1 MLDLMRKHA
10 GTWMIKAL
18 LGAIVVVFVFW
29 GVGSWTSQREGI
41 VATVNGESISLEDYR
56 NAYNRLM
63 DQARQ
68 SLGSNLSDDILKTL
82 QLPKRAMEELIDRT
96 LLKQAAERLKL
107 QVTDEELAQSIR
119 GTSAFQTGGVF
130 DRRRYQQV
138 LSLNRTTPEV
148 FESNQRDSLM
158 VGKLVQ
164 LVTDTVKV
172 SETEAESW
180 YQWNHAAT
188 RFDFVTVD
196 ADRARNISV
205 TADDVAQYFDRT
217 KQAYQNP
224 PEVQVRY
231 VRFEPQ
237 AYGNQVQI
245 SPEEIREH
253 YEANLERFVI
263 APTVEASHILIRV
276 PENANPAAVE
286 KARERLQAILKQARE
301 GQDFAQ
307 LAKQY
312 SEDEGTKDRGGALG
326 AFAKEAMVPP
336 FGEVAFA
343 TPPGQ
348 ISEPVRTRFGWHLI
362 QVAKL
367 NEGRTRSLEE
377 ARDAIQNQ
385 LKSERTR
392 SLAYDDA
399 EALYDAAS
407 LTNDLVAEAAARQH
421 TVHTTEFFGRSG
433 PVKGIAQGAA
443 FAQAAFQLT
452 PGSVGEIQ
460 DFGDGYYLM
469 QTVESRPARIPELA
483 AVEARVRQD
492 LIREKQREQARKD
505 AQTLLDDLKSGVAWE
520 QAAKKLGLTPRT
532 ADFLKRNDPI
542 PDLGSEPEM
551 LRVVFERSVSS
562 PLPPEPIPTA
572 KGYAVVRFGE
582 RRLPDMAGF
591 EQERN
596 QIVERLLQQK
606 KFKAWEAWMRQLRD
620 RSQVDQK
627 RDFNLI

>member
-68 SLGSNLSDDILKTL
+68 SLGANLSDEILKTL

-107 QVTDEELAQSIR
+107 QVTDEELVQSIR
-119 GTSAFQTGGVF
+119 GTSAFQNGGVF

-138 LSLNRTTPEV
+138 LSLNRMTPEV
-148 FESNQRDSLM
+148 FESNQRDSLL
-158 VGKLVQ
+158 VGKLAR

-180 YQWNHAAT
+180 YQWNHAAA

-196 ADRARNISV
+196 ADRAKNISV
-205 TADDVAQYFDRT
+205 TADDVAQYFERA
-217 KQAYQNP
+217 KQAYQIP

-231 VRFEPQ
+231 VRFEPE
-237 AYGNQVQI
+237 AYGSQVQV
-245 SPEEIREH
+245 SPEEIRAY
-253 YEANLERFVI
+253 YEANLDRFVI

-276 PENANPAAVE
+276 PEDADPAAVE
-286 KARERLQAILKQARE
+286 KARERLQAILKQAHE

-362 QVAKL
+362 QVAKH

-377 ARDAIQNQ
+377 ARDEIQNQ
-385 LKSERTR
+385 IKAERSR
-392 SLAYDDA
+392 NLAYDEA

-407 LTNDLVAEAAARQH
+407 LTNDLAAAAASRRH
-421 TVHTTEFFGRSG
+421 EVHTTEFFGRSG

-443 FAQAAFQLT
+443 FAQAAFQLS
-452 PGSVGEIQ
+452 PGSVSEIQ
-460 DFGDGYYLM
+460 EFGDGYYLL

-492 LIREKQREQARKD
+492 LIRERQREQARKD
-505 AQTLLDDLKSGVAWE
+505 AQALLDELKSGVAWE
-520 QAAKKLGLTPRT
+520 QAVKKLGLAPHT

-542 PDLGSEPEM
+542 PGLGPEPEM
-551 LRVVFERSVSS
+551 LRVAFERSESS

-591 EQERN
+591 EQERH